1 MMLCKILYN
10 HPELA
15 AAALIWRDLSP
26 SPEAVAFESLP
37 FLVAAMH
44 GRKQRGHTMFGA
56 CFIVLMTVSPRPNG

>member
-44 GRKQRGHTMFGA
+44 GR
-56 CFIVLMTVSPRPNG
+56 